1 MEKAE
6 KQTLVLL
13 VIKRSTV
20 PRSPTS
26 VQPQFRVQ
34 EMFRLELTFLLSI
47 YGLFTDRI
55 SSPDYMAWSDMVI
68 KVQLMD
74 QMCKGAVAI

>member
-1 MEKAE
+1 LKSIQIHKIRLLSNIQYKSYVHVKCGMDKTE

-13 VIKRSTV
+13 VIKRNTV
-20 PRSPTS
+20 PKSSKS

-47 YGLFTDRI
+47 VYLWF
-55 SSPDYMAWSDMVI
+55 V
-68 KVQLMD
+68 
-74 QMCKGAVAI
+74 

>member
-1 MEKAE
+1 MDKTE

-13 VIKRSTV
+13 VIKRNTV
-20 PRSPTS
+20 PKSSKS

-47 YGLFTDRI
+47 VYLWF
-55 SSPDYMAWSDMVI
+55 V
-68 KVQLMD
+68 
-74 QMCKGAVAI
+74 